1 VGGPGFNPQ
10 HKKGEKEG
18 EGETGKEGKVLFSRF
33 TKPQIK
39 YSWVYFKESGL
50 MTHLSPNFTFLF
62 RSLTVNTKMISK
74 IAQRLLL

>member
-1 VGGPGFNPQ
+1 
-10 HKKGEKEG
+10 
-18 EGETGKEGKVLFSRF
+18 
-33 TKPQIK
+33 
-39 YSWVYFKESGL
+39 